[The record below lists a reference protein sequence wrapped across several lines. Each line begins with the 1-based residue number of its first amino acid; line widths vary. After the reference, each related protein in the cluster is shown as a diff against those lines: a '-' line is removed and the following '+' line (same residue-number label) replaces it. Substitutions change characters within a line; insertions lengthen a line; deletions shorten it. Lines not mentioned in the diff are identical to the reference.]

1 MFVRKSKYEELL
13 ANYYKIIHRY
23 DLLLHRYDLL
33 LEALLLQ
40 LKDDLRD
47 QRLPMEKTE
56 RRIEAIQLYVD
67 WHEEFLLSSSVET
80 VREVLHQG
88 VLSWAVSIRR
98 EHGFDGLSRNRL

>member
-13 ANYYKIIHRY
+13 FNYNKII
-23 DLLLHRYDLL
+23 HRYDLL

-47 QRLPMEKTE
+47 QRLPMEKTK

-67 WHEEFLLSSSVET
+67 WHGEFLLSSSVET

>member
-13 ANYYKIIHRY
+13 ANHNKLI
-23 DLLLHRYDLL
+23 HRYDLL

-56 RRIEAIQLYVD
+56 RRIEAIQLYID
-67 WHEEFLLSSSVET
+67 WHGEFLFSSSAET
-80 VREVLHQG
+80 VREVLRQG

-98 EHGFDGLSRNRL
+98 KHGFAGLSRNRL